1 MSFSRVCVIGDG
13 GWGTALA
20 LVLHSGGRDV
30 RLWSAFDGY
39 AAELRAKREN
49 VKFLPGIE
57 LPADLTITADAAEAA
72 ADAELVVIA
81 VPTQYIRGVLESIGG
96 ALPRGA
102 GYVSVSKGI
111 EQGTLLR
118 PTEVAREL
126 LGLDAVAGMFGPSH
140 AEEVAR
146 GLPTTVVAASA
157 RAELAGSVQEAF
169 MTPRFRVY
177 TNDDLLGCELG
188 AALKNV
194 VALSAGICHGLG
206 FGDNAKAALLT
217 RGLAEIARL
226 GVALGA
232 KPMTFLG
239 LTGMGD
245 LITTCFSPYG
255 RNRSVGIRIGE
266 GESLGDI
273 TSSTEQVAE
282 GVPTTESA
290 LVLAARAG
298 VELPIAEA
306 VSRILFE
313 GASPAEAVR
322 ELMSRE
328 AKPEFYGMSDAAG
341 AGGERP

>member
-20 LVLHSGGRDV
+20 LVLHSNGRAV
-30 RLWSAFDGY
+30 RLWSAFEDY
-39 AAELRAKREN
+39 AAVLREKREN
-49 VKFLPGIE
+49 VKFLPEIE
-57 LPADLTITADAAEAA
+57 LPEGLTITADAAEAVG
-72 ADAELVVIA
+72 DAELVVIA
-81 VPTQYIRGVLESIGG
+81 VPTQHIRGVLGRIGSE
-96 ALPRGA
+96 LPRGA

-111 EQGTLLR
+111 ERETLLR
-118 PTEVAREL
+118 PTEIVREL
-126 LGLDAVAGMFGPSH
+126 LGVETVAGMFGPSH

-157 RAELAGSVQEAF
+157 DAALAEGVQEAF
-169 MTPRFRVY
+169 ISQRFRVY
-177 TNDDLLGCELG
+177 TNDDLVGCELG

-194 VALSAGICHGLG
+194 VALSAGICDGLG

-232 KPMTFLG
+232 EPMTFLG

-255 RNRSVGIRIGE
+255 RNRSVGVCIGK
-266 GESLGDI
+266 GESLDDI
-273 TSSTEQVAE
+273 ISSTEQVAE
-282 GVPTTESA
+282 GVPTTQSA
-290 LVLAARAG
+290 LALAAKVK

-306 VSRILFE
+306 VARVLFD
-313 GASPAEAVR
+313 GASAAEAVR

-328 AKPEFYGMSDAAG
+328 AKPEFYGMESDA
-341 AGGERP
+341 